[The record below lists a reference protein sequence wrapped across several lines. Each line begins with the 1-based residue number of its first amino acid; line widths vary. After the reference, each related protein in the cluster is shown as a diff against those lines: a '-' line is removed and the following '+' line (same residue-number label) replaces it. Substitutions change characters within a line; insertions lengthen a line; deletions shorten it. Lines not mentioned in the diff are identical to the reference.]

1 MSRTSNLLRNA
12 KWLYLGTALDVV
24 LGIASRTA
32 FSYILGTT
40 YLGLSSFFASIV
52 GVLSVTELGIGTVLN
67 TQLYKPL
74 AHGDYEKVKSIL
86 AIYRKTYHAV
96 AIVILLAG
104 LAIMPF
110 VRGMI
115 KSTDYIAKIEIYFL
129 LYLVNSSMT
138 YFVSYKFSLPNSE
151 QKMYIQTNIN
161 SVFNILTVSS
171 SILIVIVWK
180 SYLLYLAS
188 MICINIVKL
197 IVSNMI
203 LNKRYPIFSD
213 RQIQKLSVDDKREL
227 IRNIRAGTAYRLSDI
242 AVNTSTNLI
251 LTGKVGVD
259 TTGRFS
265 NYSMFVMYVERFTK
279 PLVESTGP
287 GIGEFINTQSAE
299 SKMSLLKTY
308 QFIGFWIYGFC
319 SIGLV
324 CLSTPLI
331 HLWLGV
337 DKIITHAAVVV
348 YCFNFLL
355 SGLSRSYSAIQSA
368 HGIFY
373 LDWYVGIVAAGI
385 NIAVSLLL
393 VKPYG
398 LAGVFLGSTCAT
410 LIIATWSPIIT
421 YKRFFTGSSARYFLG
436 FAKYIIVGLFTGFL
450 CLLISSIILTQVTF
464 LNFVIALMFIITIPN
479 LLWIILFN
487 KTDEFRYVKRLVS
500 TILLKKNY

>member
-1 MSRTSNLLRNA
+1 MSRIDNLVRNA
-12 KWLYLGTALDVV
+12 KWLYLSTALDIL

-32 FSYILGTT
+32 FSYILGIT
-40 YLGLSSFFASIV
+40 YLGLNTFFASII

-86 AIYRKTYHAV
+86 AVYRKTYYVVAV
-96 AIVILLAG
+96 VIMLVG

-115 KSTDYIAKIEIYFL
+115 KSTEYLADIEIYFL
-129 LYLVNSSMT
+129 LYLVNSSIT

-161 SVFNILTVSS
+161 SVFNVCTIAV
-171 SILIVIVWK
+171 SILIVMVWK
-180 SYLLYLAS
+180 SYLLYLAA
-188 MICINIVKL
+188 MLCINVIK
-197 IVSNMI
+197 ITVSNTI
-203 LNKRYPIFSD
+203 LNRRYPIFRD
-213 RQIQKLSVDDKREL
+213 RQIKKLSADDKKEL

-242 AVNTSTNLI
+242 AIGTSTNLI
-251 LTGKVGVD
+251 LSGKVGID

-287 GIGEFINTQSAE
+287 GIGEFINTQSTE
-299 SKMSLLKTY
+299 SKVSLLKTY

-324 CLSTPLI
+324 CLSTPLVQ
-331 HLWLGV
+331 LWLGA
-337 DKIITHAAVVV
+337 DKVIVQAAVVL
-348 YCFNFLL
+348 YCFNFLC

-368 HGIFY
+368 HGVFY
-373 LDWYVGIVAAGI
+373 YDWYVGIIAAGL

-410 LIIATWSPIIT
+410 LTVALWSPAIT
-421 YKRFFTGSSARYFLG
+421 FKRFFTGSPAGYFLSFARYLL
-436 FAKYIIVGLFTGFL
+436 VGLSTGAVCFM
-450 CLLISSIILTQVTF
+450 ISSAILIQVTLSNFF
-464 LNFVIALMFIITIPN
+464 LALLFVAIIPN
-479 LLWIILFN
+479 LLWIVLFH
-487 KTDEFRYVKRLVS
+487 KTDEFRYVKRLIS
-500 TILLKKNY
+500 TVLTRKNR